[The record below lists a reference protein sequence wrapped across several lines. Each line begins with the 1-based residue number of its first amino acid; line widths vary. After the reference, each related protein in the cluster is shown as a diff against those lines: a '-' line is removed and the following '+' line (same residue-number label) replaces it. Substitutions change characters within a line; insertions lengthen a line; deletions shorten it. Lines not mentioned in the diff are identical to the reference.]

1 MNKRK
6 LQSLFNP
13 IPQNLSKP
21 NPIFYGTAGYR
32 SSNISDLSRAL
43 CRTSLVAAIRSS
55 TFASK
60 FIGLIITASHNNAED
75 NGVKVVDHNGESF
88 DENWEK
94 NCDEIVNCE
103 NQFLYSNLNK
113 IHRKNEQMKEWGE
126 GC

>member
-1 MNKRK
+1 M
-6 LQSLFNP
+6 
-13 IPQNLSKP
+13 
-21 NPIFYGTAGYR
+21 
-32 SSNISDLSRAL
+32 
-43 CRTSLVAAIRSS
+43 
-55 TFASK
+55 
-60 FIGLIITASHNNAED
+60 
-75 NGVKVVDHNGESF
+75 KVVDHNGESF